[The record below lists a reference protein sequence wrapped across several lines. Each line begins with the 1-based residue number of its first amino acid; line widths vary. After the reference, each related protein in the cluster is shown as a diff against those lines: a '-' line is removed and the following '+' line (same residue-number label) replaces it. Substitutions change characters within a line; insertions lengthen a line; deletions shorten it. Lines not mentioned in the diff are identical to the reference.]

1 MPTKEEIAAAEQFV
15 EKSYDGDF
23 RKIATPTICAFI
35 TNAIAHI
42 REQDAKL
49 QRLRDGIA
57 VREEALRQFTQ
68 TMEEQEAALAEAR
81 EFVELTAT
89 LTPCTPNQYM
99 RAQTWVKVYD
109 AAHPALKET
118 P

>member
-1 MPTKEEIAAAEQFV
+1 MLTKKQIKLAAGGIPAL
-15 EKSYDGDF
+15 
-23 RKIATPTICAFI
+23 
-35 TNAIAHI
+35 IAHI
-42 REQDAKL
+42 REQDAAM
-49 QRLRDGIA
+49 D
-57 VREEALRQFTQ
+57 
-68 TMEEQEAALAEAR
+68 EAR

-109 AAHPALKET
+109 AAHPAPKET